1 MRAFAVWTTVAFYVI
16 TKSLE
21 RMNYKF
27 SKEIDVIMF
36 KDYKKERG
44 KGAVEKKKLLKKNRN
59 LKIQGVKKNKFIL
72 LFHKSDQVLVYLGKT
87 YYYAKI
93 LVENER
99 ET

>member
-36 KDYKKERG
+36 KDYKKERR
-44 KGAVEKKKLLKKNRN
+44 KGGGSKKETFKEKQKPENTGCVKTSLFCCFTN
-59 LKIQGVKKNKFIL
+59 LTKFL
-72 LFHKSDQVLVYLGKT
+72 CV
-87 YYYAKI
+87 
-93 LVENER
+93 
-99 ET
+99 